1 MKKLLA
7 VLFVFAGLCFSQ
19 GIPSITPGIVSL
31 TVDKAVDETKLL
43 PPITLSVNAAGHFAY
58 TIILPQDIEPHVKV
72 LPKNG
77 FLFPNGSDVLTVEVN
92 LKNLT
97 PGTYYFPIVA
107 KGLPEGVNITGYSVS
122 THVTLNVI
130 NSLNP
135 NDQPNQADRMVPH
148 IAVGGNWTT
157 MVRLYNP
164 SKNTIKQWVQLF
176 SPSGTPMSMKVNG
189 SSLKEFP
196 VELKPKTAG
205 ELVFTGEGDLQLG
218 TAVFKMVG
226 GATPGMN
233 VIYFQKN
240 PVRETA
246 VKVDAGSETAMIKF
260 DNRGRKSTGLVIGNF
275 GKDKQE
281 VEIEVYD
288 KDGWKKEVKFV
299 SVPSMGSVVFATDEK
314 FLSLDETEG
323 TLIINGVGKWLT
335 VYAIQFNLDNETFS
349 TEQGIQ

>member
-148 IAVGGNWTT
+148 IAVGGNWSTT
-157 MVRLYNP
+157 VRLYNP
-164 SKNTIKQWVQLF
+164 SERMVKQWVQLF
-176 SPSGTPMSMKVNG
+176 SQTGTPMIMKVNE
-189 SSLKEFP
+189 LNIKEFP
-196 VELKPKTAG
+196 IELKPKTVK
-205 ELVFTGEGDLQLG
+205 ELVFSGDGELQVG
-218 TAVFKMVG
+218 TAVFKMVSG
-226 GATPGMN
+226 VTPGIN
-233 VIYFQKN
+233 VIYNQKK

-246 VKVDAGSETAMIKF
+246 VKIDEGSEIAMIKF
-260 DNRGRKSTGLVIGNF
+260 DNKGRKSTGLVIGNF
-275 GKDKQE
+275 GKDVQD

-288 KDGWKKEVKFV
+288 VDGMKKEVKFV
-299 SVPSMGSVVFATDEK
+299 RVPSMGSVVFASDEK
-314 FLSLDETEG
+314 FLSLKDTEG
-323 TLIINGVGKWLT
+323 TLIIRGIGKWLM
-335 VYAIQFNLDNETFS
+335 VYAIQFDLDNETFS
-349 TEQGIQ
+349 TEQSVQ